1 LWIVKPTFL
10 NRGRGIE
17 VFSKL
22 PDLTKFVVENVS
34 GYQEKKIGETEP
46 DANKPK
52 QPFVDYIKR
61 NSEAAKNPIVQK

>member
-1 LWIVKPTFL
+1 M
-10 NRGRGIE
+10 
-17 VFSKL
+17 FSKL